1 MNGPPPASSPDL
13 PAGYPPELE
22 RTWLAADGTPVVL
35 RALHPGDIEREMAF
49 ATGLSGQTL
58 HLRMQYS
65 TKGLTREDAAR
76 LLQLDYVDTLA
87 VGAFVAGMTGD
98 ELVGVSRYA
107 REPGADRADCA
118 IVVADAWQGRGLG
131 TELMRSLGTAAK
143 ARGIRRLEGAS
154 LAENQR
160 IHEWARRFGF
170 DVRTEPNSG
179 GQVNVIVDLAAFPS

>member
-1 MNGPPPASSPDL
+1 VNGPESASSPDL
-13 PAGYPPELE
+13 PAGYPAGLQ

-49 ATGLSGQTL
+49 ADGLSEETL

-76 LLQLDYVDTLA
+76 LLQLDYVDSMA
-87 VGAFVAGMTGD
+87 IGAFVASAAGE

-107 REPGADRADCA
+107 REPGSDHAECA

-131 TELMRSLGTAAK
+131 TELMRTLGAAAK
-143 ARGIRRLEGAS
+143 ARAIRRLEGAS

-179 GQVNVIVDLAAFPS
+179 GQVNVIVDLAALPS

>member
-1 MNGPPPASSPDL
+1 VNGPPPASSPDL
-13 PAGYPPELE
+13 PAGYPADLE
-22 RTWLAADGTPVVL
+22 RTWLAADGTRVVL
-35 RALHPGDIEREMAF
+35 RPLHPGDIEREMAF
-49 ATGLSGQTL
+49 AAGLSEETF

-65 TKGLTREDAAR
+65 AKGLTREDATR
-76 LLQLDYVDTLA
+76 LLQLDYVDSLA
-87 VGAFVAGMTGD
+87 IGAFVARASGD

-107 REPGADRADCA
+107 RDPGTDHAECA

-131 TELMRSLGTAAK
+131 TELMRSLGMAAK
-143 ARGIRRLEGAS
+143 ARAVRRLEGAS

-179 GQVNVIVDLAAFPS
+179 GQVNVVVDLAALPS